1 MAEHSHGSAGHG
13 PDLDIILTGLTIL
26 GLAVALLDRFWQPL
40 PAVWPQ
46 AGLGLAF
53 LAGGV
58 PAGISAL
65 RELFDGPTIEQMLE
79 VIYTKAEED
88 LMENA

>member
-1 MAEHSHGSAGHG
+1 MAEHSHGAGAHG
-13 PDLDIILTGLTIL
+13 PDFDIILTGLTIL
-26 GLAVALLDRFWQPL
+26 GLAVALLDRFVQPL

-46 AGLGLAF
+46 VGLGLAF

-65 RELFDGPTIEQMLE
+65 RELFGRGRLDIDLLM
-79 VIYTKAEED
+79 VIA
-88 LMENA
+88 AVAAAAVG